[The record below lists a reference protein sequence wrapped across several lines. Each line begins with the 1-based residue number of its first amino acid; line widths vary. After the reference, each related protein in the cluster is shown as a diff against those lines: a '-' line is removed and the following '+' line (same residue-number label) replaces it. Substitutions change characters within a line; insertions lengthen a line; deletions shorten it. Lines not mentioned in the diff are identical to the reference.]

1 MIFYFGG
8 DYLSKEQSQNQ
19 QPNDLRIR
27 SKVISEGVSRTPNRS
42 YLRALGFEDDDFE
55 KPMIGVASTWSEV
68 TPCNMHIDGLA
79 RASKRGI
86 SEAGGSPLIFNT
98 ITVSDGISM
107 GTDGMR
113 FSLPSREIIADSI
126 ESVVSAE
133 NLDGVVAIGGC
144 DKNMPGCMIGI
155 ARLNLPAVFVYGGT
169 ILPGKLNGK
178 DLDAVSAFEGVG
190 QYNNGEIDKAA
201 LHKVEC
207 AACPGAGACGGMFTA
222 NTMSSAIEAM
232 GMSLPG
238 SASHPAVS
246 TNKSKDSRAAGKA
259 VYHLLEQGI
268 YPKDIM
274 TKEAFE
280 NAITVVMA
288 LGGSTNAILHLLAI
302 AHTIDV
308 DLTLDDF
315 EKIRKRVPH
324 IADLRPSGKYV
335 MAHLDEVGGVPG
347 VMKLL
352 HEKGLIH
359 GDCLTVTGKT
369 VAENLAQ
376 QPSLSDDKTII
387 NFDQPK
393 HPTGPLVILKGN
405 LAPEGA
411 VAKISGLSVTY
422 IKGPA
427 KVFDSEP
434 AATKAILNDD
444 IQPGDVVV
452 IRYAGPKGAPGM
464 PEMLSASSILVGKG
478 LGESVALLTDGRF
491 SGGSHGLVVGHAAP
505 ESQAGGPMALLQ
517 EDDIIT
523 IDAEN
528 LEISFDISD
537 EELER
542 RRSAWQAPPL
552 KETRGTLAKYAK
564 LVSSASKGAITD

>member
-1 MIFYFGG
+1 MT
-8 DYLSKEQSQNQ
+8 EQSANK
-19 QPNDLRIR
+19 DLRIR
-27 SKVISEGVSRTPNRS
+27 SKAISEGVSRTPNRS
-42 YLRALGFEDDDFE
+42 YLRALGFEDEDFN
-55 KPMIGVASTWSEV
+55 KPMIGIASTWSEV
-68 TPCNMHIDGLA
+68 TPCNMHIDKLA
-79 RASKRGI
+79 RASKQGVNE
-86 SEAGGSPLIFNT
+86 SDASALIFNT

-126 ESVVSAE
+126 ETVISAE
-133 NLDGVVAIGGC
+133 NLDALVAIGGC

-169 ILPGKLNGK
+169 TLPGKLDGK
-178 DLDAVSAFEGVG
+178 DVDAVSAFEGVG
-190 QYNNGEIDKAA
+190 QYNNGEIDDAA

-207 AACPGAGACGGMFTA
+207 AACPGAGSCGGMFTA
-222 NTMSSAIEAM
+222 NTMASAIEAM

-246 TNKSKDSRAAGKA
+246 ANKAKDSRAAGKA
-259 VYHLLEQGI
+259 VYRLLEQGI

-280 NAITVVMA
+280 NAITIVMA

-302 AHTIDV
+302 AQSADI

-315 EKIRKRVPH
+315 EKVRKRVPH

-335 MAHLDEVGGVPG
+335 MAHLDEVGGIPA

-352 HEKGLIH
+352 YDKGLIH
-359 GDCLTVTGKT
+359 GDCMTVTGKT
-369 VAENLAQ
+369 VAENLADQ
-376 QPSLSDDKTII
+376 ESLTDNKSII
-387 NFDQPK
+387 DFDNPK
-393 HPTGPLVILKGN
+393 YPTGPLVILKGN

-427 KVFDSEP
+427 RVFDSEP
-434 AATKAILNDD
+434 AATKAILNNQ
-444 IQPGDVVV
+444 INEGDVIV

-478 LGESVALLTDGRF
+478 LGESVALVTDGRF
-491 SGGSHGLVVGHAAP
+491 SGGSHGLVIGHAAP
-505 ESQAGGPMALLQ
+505 ESQVGGPMALL
-517 EDDIIT
+517 EENDIVT
-523 IDAEN
+523 IDAEQ
-528 LEISFDISD
+528 LEISFDVSED
-537 EELER
+537 ELKR
-542 RRSAWQAPPL
+542 RREKWQAPPL
-552 KETRGTLAKYAK
+552 KATKGALAKYAK
-564 LVSSASKGAITD
+564 LVSSASKGATTE

>member
-1 MIFYFGG
+1 MT
-8 DYLSKEQSQNQ
+8 EQSANK
-19 QPNDLRIR
+19 DLRIR
-27 SKVISEGVSRTPNRS
+27 SKAISEGVSRTPNRS
-42 YLRALGFEDDDFE
+42 YLRALGFEDEDFN
-55 KPMIGVASTWSEV
+55 KPMIGIASTWSEV
-68 TPCNMHIDGLA
+68 TPCNMHIDKLA
-79 RASKRGI
+79 RASKQGVNE
-86 SEAGGSPLIFNT
+86 SDASALIFNT

-126 ESVVSAE
+126 ETVISAE
-133 NLDGVVAIGGC
+133 NLDALVAIGGC

-169 ILPGKLNGK
+169 TLPGKLDGK
-178 DLDAVSAFEGVG
+178 DVDAVSAFEGVG
-190 QYNNGEIDKAA
+190 QYNNGEIDDAA

-207 AACPGAGACGGMFTA
+207 AACPGAGSCGGMFTA
-222 NTMSSAIEAM
+222 NTMASAIEAM

-246 TNKSKDSRAAGKA
+246 ANKAKDSRAAGKA
-259 VYHLLEQGI
+259 VYRLLEQGI

-280 NAITVVMA
+280 NAITIVMA

-302 AHTIDV
+302 AQSADV

-315 EKIRKRVPH
+315 EKVRKRVPH

-335 MAHLDEVGGVPG
+335 MAHLDEVGGIPA

-352 HEKGLIH
+352 YDKGLIH
-359 GDCLTVTGKT
+359 GDCMTVTGKT
-369 VAENLAQ
+369 VAENLADQ
-376 QPSLSDDKTII
+376 EPLTDNKSII
-387 NFDQPK
+387 DFDNPK
-393 HPTGPLVILKGN
+393 YPTGPLVILKGN

-427 KVFDSEP
+427 RVFDSEP
-434 AATKAILNDD
+434 AATKAILNNQ
-444 IQPGDVVV
+444 INEGDVIV

-478 LGESVALLTDGRF
+478 LGESVALVTDGRF
-491 SGGSHGLVVGHAAP
+491 SGGSHGLVIGHAAP
-505 ESQAGGPMALLQ
+505 ESQVGGPMALL
-517 EDDIIT
+517 EENDIVT
-523 IDAEN
+523 IDAER
-528 LEISFDISD
+528 LEISFDVSED
-537 EELER
+537 ELKR
-542 RRSAWQAPPL
+542 RREKWQAPPL
-552 KETRGTLAKYAK
+552 KATKGALAKYAK
-564 LVSSASKGAITD
+564 LVSSASKGATTE